1 MSTQPSMSLTEVHV
15 KEKDMTTQTP
25 TSRRLTRYLAVP
37 ALALGLAL
45 GSAAAANA
53 LPEWDIGAYDRC
65 VARIPDDVLLSGNYT
80 DAVHECCL
88 KTGGIWDGTKSENS
102 CGAPPAEQSG
112 RNPLPSDA
120 PTHVIQPLPLPGHGG
135 DLGSTPGGVLTS
147 SP

>member
-1 MSTQPSMSLTEVHV
+1 
-15 KEKDMTTQTP
+15 MTTTAP

-53 LPEWDIGAYDRC
+53 VWDVVGYDQCMTHVPVDVEESQEWHRGCC
-65 VARIPDDVLLSGNYT
+65 VNSGG
-80 DAVHECCL
+80 VWISGKEGCR
-88 KTGGIWDGTKSENS
+88 
-102 CGAPPAEQSG
+102 APGVESQG
-112 RNPLPSDA
+112 RNPLPGGA

-135 DLGSTPGGVLTS
+135 DLGSTPGGALTS